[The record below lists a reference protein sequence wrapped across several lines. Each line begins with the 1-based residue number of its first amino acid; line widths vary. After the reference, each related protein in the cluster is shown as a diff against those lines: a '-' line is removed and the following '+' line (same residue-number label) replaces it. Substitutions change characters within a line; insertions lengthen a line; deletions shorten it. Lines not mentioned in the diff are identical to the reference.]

1 MSDQPT
7 MIDDVRRAKELLD
20 SESNSM
26 EAHVAMLRKIQA
38 EFLSRQGL
46 FASLPCN
53 NAEVHSSAEGP
64 KDSAS

>member
-26 EAHVAMLRKIQA
+26 EAHVAMLRKIQDD
-38 EFLSRQGL
+38 FLARQGL

-53 NAEVHSSAEGP
+53 NAEVHSSVDGT
-64 KDSAS
+64 KGSTS